1 MLATTT
7 IQSIE
12 KESAGRLLLLRAGR
26 EGTFWAG
33 RVLGHRLRWMGIFWC
48 ARRVCVCVC
57 VCTGGKLFWRASP
70 DWLHN
75 THNQQ
80 RKEVGSWIYFCY
92 FLFTWKSRSLF
103 QVWELLARL
112 SYRETIKKATFFFR
126 EIRKRKKSYYII
138 SYSAAQRFC
147 SSRGRDCYCV

>member
-1 MLATTT
+1 MLATTTTT

-57 VCTGGKLFWRASP
+57 VCARGENCFDVRHPIDYTTHTPAEKSSRFVNLF
-70 DWLHN
+70 
-75 THNQQ
+75 
-80 RKEVGSWIYFCY
+80 
-92 FLFTWKSRSLF
+92 FLFT
-103 QVWELLARL
+103 
-112 SYRETIKKATFFFR
+112 
-126 EIRKRKKSYYII
+126 
-138 SYSAAQRFC
+138 
-147 SSRGRDCYCV
+147 

>member
-57 VCTGGKLFWRASP
+57 VCARGENCFDVRHPIDYT
-70 DWLHN
+70 

-80 RKEVGSWIYFCY
+80 RKEVGS
-92 FLFTWKSRSLF
+92 
-103 QVWELLARL
+103 
-112 SYRETIKKATFFFR
+112 
-126 EIRKRKKSYYII
+126 
-138 SYSAAQRFC
+138 
-147 SSRGRDCYCV
+147 